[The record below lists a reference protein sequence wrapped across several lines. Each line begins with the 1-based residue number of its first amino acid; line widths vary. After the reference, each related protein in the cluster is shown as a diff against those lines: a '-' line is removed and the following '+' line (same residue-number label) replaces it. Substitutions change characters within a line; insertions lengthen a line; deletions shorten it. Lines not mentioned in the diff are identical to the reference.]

1 MKVCDVVLNSI
12 WYDPRVRKQLTE
24 YKAQGVEVCAVGL
37 KCNRYDKEKLS
48 MIPCRANIIQIDR
61 RYDGQQSGVFRKL
74 KREKLRHTAVRDA
87 IIAQKPDV
95 IHANDLNALI
105 PAYAAARKL
114 KCKLVYD
121 SHEINVENYTSS
133 GRSPLAVFME
143 AIERYLVRRV
153 DLMVCVS
160 HAAADYFADKYNI
173 PTPMV
178 VTNCSLQKEMV
189 DAPAQKNE
197 GFEIL
202 NHGQF
207 YEGRGYDIM
216 AQACALLK
224 KYPEIKLAA
233 RGFGRMEEQLHEM
246 VDALDNQEQFRFYPP
261 VNVQDLI
268 PKAAESHVGVAITV
282 PICLNFK
289 LSVSNKLFEYA
300 SAGLPVIMSD
310 IPEHRYLNEKYNF
323 GIVLPDNTPQ
333 TFADAAIR
341 LYKDTKLYQ
350 KLAENAIRMSRE
362 VNWETEYGRLIDA
375 ENAMLQNS
383 AKGCT
388 E

>member
-24 YKAQGVEVCAVGL
+24 YKAQGVDVCAVGMR
-37 KCNRYDKEKLS
+37 CNRYDESKLS
-48 MIPCRANIIQIDR
+48 MIPCRYNIVQIDSKF
-61 RYDGQQSGVFRKL
+61 DGQQRGVFRKL
-74 KREKLRHTAVRDA
+74 KREKMRHRAVRDA
-87 IIAQKPDV
+87 IIAEKPDV

-105 PAYAAARKL
+105 PAYGAAKKL

-121 SHEINVENYTSS
+121 SHEINVENYTTG
-133 GRSPLAVFME
+133 GRSPMAAIME
-143 AIERYLVRRV
+143 RIERHIVRRV

-160 HAAADYFADKYNI
+160 HAAADYFAEKYKI
-173 PTPMV
+173 PKPMV

-189 DAPAQKNE
+189 EGPVEKNA

-207 YEGRGYDIM
+207 YAGRGYDLM

-224 KYPEIKLAA
+224 EYPEIKLAA
-233 RGFGRMEEQLHEM
+233 RGFGRMEQQLHEM

-261 VNVQDLI
+261 VNVQELI
-268 PKAAESHVGVAITV
+268 PRAAESHVGVAITV

-323 GIVLPDNTPQ
+323 GIVLHEDSPKCL
-333 TFADAAIR
+333 AEAAIR
-341 LYKDTKLYQ
+341 LYTDKELYET
-350 KLAENAIRMSRE
+350 LSVNARRMSE
-362 VNWETEYGRLIDA
+362 KVNWETEFMSLIQK
-375 ENAMLQNS
+375 ETMLI
-383 AKGCT
+383 KG
-388 E
+388 EK